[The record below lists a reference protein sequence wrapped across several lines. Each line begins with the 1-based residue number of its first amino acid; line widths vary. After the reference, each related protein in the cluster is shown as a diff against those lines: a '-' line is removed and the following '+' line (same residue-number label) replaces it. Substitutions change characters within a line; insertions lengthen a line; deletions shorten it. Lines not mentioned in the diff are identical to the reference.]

1 MKPTDKEIEAA
12 ARVLCKESGCN
23 PDSLHPKVPFKMWEY
38 FADRAKKV
46 LNAAYAVR
54 EKNQ

>member
-1 MKPTDKEIEAA
+1 MKPTEKEIEAA

-54 EKNQ
+54 EKKQ